1 MNANIYT
8 GWLGLVNLLSN
19 TVSSC
24 NLISSNE
31 NLDIVMILDRFKDLF
46 GKLDIDKNVMI
57 HIMAPSII
65 SLER

>member
-8 GWLGLVNLLSN
+8 SWLGLVNLLSN

-31 NLDIVMILDRFKDLF
+31 NLDIVMILAPFKELF
-46 GKLDIDKNVMI
+46 GKLDIDKMW
-57 HIMAPSII
+57 
-65 SLER
+65 